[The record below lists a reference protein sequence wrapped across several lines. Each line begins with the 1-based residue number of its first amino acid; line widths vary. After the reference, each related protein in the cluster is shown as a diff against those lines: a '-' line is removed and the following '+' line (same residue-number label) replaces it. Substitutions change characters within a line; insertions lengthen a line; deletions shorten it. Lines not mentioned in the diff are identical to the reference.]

1 MKRLLALVFLIQT
14 VLLAFAGQ
22 VDLPKAQAIAQHF
35 MLQHRA
41 HGRMMASQATDVRLA
56 YQQMGSIRVSQ
67 PVYYVFNS
75 ERGFVI
81 VAGDDRAQEILA
93 YGSQPLD
100 MNMIPENM
108 RFWLGYYQ
116 KQMEYLQEH
125 TGLVVQ
131 KPIIKDGQSVEPM
144 LEAMWN
150 QGYPYFSQC
159 PQDGDTRALTGCAC
173 TSLAQVFY
181 FWQYP
186 TEPTPEVPGY
196 TTKNGKFTLEA
207 LPSATFD
214 WDNILPTYNFG
225 DYTQNDAHHKA
236 IAQLMRY
243 IGQAE
248 QMNYD
253 KAGSDAW

>member
-1 MKRLLALVFLIQT
+1 MKRLLALVFLMQT

-108 RFWLGYYQ
+108 KFWLGYYQ
-116 KQMEYLQEH
+116 KQME
-125 TGLVVQ
+125 VM
-131 KPIIKDGQSVEPM
+131 IKDQEVKVDAYRAKFEVARIK
-144 LEAMWN
+144 L
-150 QGYPYFSQC
+150 
-159 PQDGDTRALTGCAC
+159 TRAVQERKMQERLKEKAFE
-173 TSLAQVFY
+173 QFM
-181 FWQYP
+181 
-186 TEPTPEVPGY
+186 EEE
-196 TTKNGKFTLEA
+196 KEA
-207 LPSATFD
+207 EA
-214 WDNILPTYNFG
+214 
-225 DYTQNDAHHKA
+225 KA
-236 IAQLMRY
+236 RQERMRL
-243 IGQAE
+243 
-248 QMNYD
+248 
-253 KAGSDAW
+253 